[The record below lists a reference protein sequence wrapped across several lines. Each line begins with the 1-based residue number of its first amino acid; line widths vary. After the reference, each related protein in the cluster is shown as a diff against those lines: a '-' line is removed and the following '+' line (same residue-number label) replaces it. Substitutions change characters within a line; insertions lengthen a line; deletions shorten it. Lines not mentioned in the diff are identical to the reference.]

1 MDHVNDLSD
10 ALPTQALDLFHVEV
24 CKTQN
29 RYCYV
34 FMNSLMLSLSCSKI
48 ILA

>member
-10 ALPTQALDLFHVEV
+10 ALPAQTLDLFHVEV

-29 RYCYV
+29 RYYFFFILLY
-34 FMNSLMLSLSCSKI
+34 FMMY
-48 ILA
+48 